1 MNNEEIK
8 NKIAELE
15 KSDDIRDLFLA
26 MKLVSHTFD
35 EDLLSDL
42 EKSRITIEKEQAQI
56 ESYKEEIKSLKN
68 H

>member
-26 MKLVSHTFD
+26 MNLIHHQRLVKY
-35 EDLLSDL
+35 EYEYL
-42 EKSRITIEKEQAQI
+42 
-56 ESYKEEIKSLKN
+56 
-68 H
+68 